1 MTKEAVWFV
10 KVFINKVVDAC
21 VLYKKNEKEI
31 KGILSPLV
39 DAFKEMRNQSK
50 AIEDSKWC
58 MTAIVYHR
66 YDYKKRK
73 LLSFSNLIRSS
84 KTISFRFKLF
94 NFSLYFYY
102 FLLCFLFHLCCL
114 FRHSSFYFICLFS
127 LYAFSFWK
135 RLPTPM
141 RHS

>member
-50 AIEDSKWC
+50 AIEDSK
-58 MTAIVYHR
+58 
-66 YDYKKRK
+66 
-73 LLSFSNLIRSS
+73 
-84 KTISFRFKLF
+84 
-94 NFSLYFYY
+94 
-102 FLLCFLFHLCCL
+102 
-114 FRHSSFYFICLFS
+114 
-127 LYAFSFWK
+127 
-135 RLPTPM
+135 
-141 RHS
+141 